1 MSRRRSRPGVVRQ
14 LCACLLFAGCSGPMS
29 NVVMDTPT
37 GTTPIYTPSPSP
49 PGMPLGQVGPP
60 PGLDNPSPAQPQPR
74 PQARGGDRSGNYAGT
89 AVPLD
94 TGGGICIDTKQ
105 VTNFRV
111 RGNRVSFGRFHG
123 TIAPD
128 GGLQMPDGQDWI
140 VGQFEGATFHGQ
152 LNLYG
157 RFGGPACTYMF
168 SLERAPS

>member
-1 MSRRRSRPGVVRQ
+1 MSRKQSRQAVVGR
-14 LCACLLFAGCSGPMS
+14 LYAACLLLAGCSGQMPK
-29 NVVMDTPT
+29 VVLDTPM
-37 GTTPIYTPSPSP
+37 GTMPVNTPPP

-60 PGLDNPSPAQPQPR
+60 PGLDNPSPAGSR
-74 PQARGGDRSGNYAGT
+74 PQATGGDRSGNYAGT
-89 AVPLD
+89 AVPLE

-111 RGNRVSFGRFHG
+111 HGNRVRFGRFRG

-152 LNLYG
+152 LDLYG

>member
-1 MSRRRSRPGVVRQ
+1 MCRKQSRPAVVAR
-14 LCACLLFAGCSGPMS
+14 LCAAGLLLAGCSGQMPK
-29 NVVMDTPT
+29 VVLDTPM
-37 GTTPIYTPSPSP
+37 GATPIDAPPP

-60 PGLDNPSPAQPQPR
+60 PGLDNPLPGAGSP
-74 PQARGGDRSGNYAGT
+74 PQATGGDRSGNYAGT
-89 AVPLD
+89 AVPLE

-111 RGNRVSFGRFHG
+111 RGNRVSFGRFRG

-157 RFGGPACTYMF
+157 RLGSPSCTYMF
-168 SLERAPS
+168 SLERVAS